1 MQIVKVKII
10 IEEVINQ
17 KFEVEVSDLS
27 NAYEEIRN
35 MYRSGKL
42 VVEDPCLTEANV
54 NICDENGEETD
65 WLDLHVN

>member
-1 MQIVKVKII
+1 MKVKII

-17 KFEVEVSDLS
+17 KFEVEVSNLDH
-27 NAYEEIRN
+27 AYDEIRN

-42 VVEDPCLTEANV
+42 VVEDPTLTEANV

>member
-1 MQIVKVKII
+1 MKVKIT
-10 IEEVINQ
+10 IEEIINQ
-17 KFEVEVSDLS
+17 EFEVEVSDLD

-35 MYRSGKL
+35 MYRSGKI
-42 VVEDPCLTEANV
+42 VVEDPRLTQANV

>member
-1 MQIVKVKII
+1 MKVKVI
-10 IEEVINQ
+10 IEEVISQ
-17 KFEVEVSDLS
+17 TFEVEVTDPD

-54 NICDENGEETD
+54 NICDENGEVTD

>member
-1 MQIVKVKII
+1 MKVKVI
-10 IEEVINQ
+10 IEEVISQ
-17 KFEVEVSDLS
+17 TFEVEVTDPD

-42 VVEDPCLTEANV
+42 VVEDPTLTQANV
-54 NICDENGEETD
+54 NICDENGEVTD

>member
-1 MQIVKVKII
+1 MKVKII

-17 KFEVEVSDLS
+17 KFEVEVSNLD
-27 NAYEEIRN
+27 NAYDQIRN

-42 VVEDPCLTEANV
+42 VVEDPTLTEVNV
-54 NICDENGEETD
+54 NICDENGEETG